1 MLRVVAVGAVITPVG
16 IVGCGGDDDDSEPA
30 TFAGDA
36 FPFTFEYPDEFE
48 FTEDVSAEQQL
59 GGSDDAAD
67 EAVAIAMD
75 EDNGLI
81 IERHTLNAE
90 VSPAD
95 MGLVKREFDGLIQ
108 QLDPDADGE
117 EGNLAGFPSLTYAAV
132 PVPGL
137 NDGESRLIVLFEG
150 DEEYIINCQSTPD
163 GREEIEQACDRAVDT
178 LARRA

>member
-16 IVGCGGDDDDSEPA
+16 IAGCASDDDDSEAA
-30 TFAGDA
+30 TFARDT

-59 GGSDDAAD
+59 GGDAAD

-90 VSPAD
+90 VSQAD
-95 MGLVKREFDGLIQ
+95 MGLVKRQLDGLIQ

-132 PVPGL
+132 PRCPG
-137 NDGESRLIVLFEG
+137 
-150 DEEYIINCQSTPD
+150 
-163 GREEIEQACDRAVDT
+163 
-178 LARRA
+178 